1 MLNKM
6 TFLNDFLNKIFDNVY
21 KHHAVI
27 CISILMLRIGLRLV
41 DLRISLRLVD
51 LHNYLDLCISLR
63 SADLNNYLDVVY

>member
-27 CISILMLRIGLRLV
+27 YISILMLRIGLRLV
-41 DLRISLRLVD
+41 DIA
-51 LHNYLDLCISLR
+51 Y
-63 SADLNNYLDVVY
+63 

>member
-51 LHNYLDLCISLR
+51 LHNYLD
-63 SADLNNYLDVVY
+63 VVY